1 MSTNRTIID
10 RADVSGVTLTVE
22 SVPGSGRFVFRDGV
36 PVGEAGPG
44 FTSIADEQRRFPA
57 LVRGW
62 LSAAP
67 LAQRYARCGIT
78 VPAWMRAAT
87 R

>member
-1 MSTNRTIID
+1 MSINRTLID

-22 SVPGSGRFVFRDGV
+22 SVPGSGLFVFRDGV
-36 PVGEAGPG
+36 PVGEEGLG
-44 FTSIADEQRRFPA
+44 FTSIADEQRRFPT

-62 LSAAP
+62 LSARP
-67 LAQRYARCGIT
+67 LAERYARCGIT
-78 VPAWMRAAT
+78 VPAWMREAT